1 MEAEKQYK
9 GAVQEVIDK
18 YPETSKEFLNQQE
31 IQWDLFCRKQIDYGP
46 GNIAM
51 GTNLTTKDDRH
62 KAQIGITVRMN
73 DKMQRL
79 VNLMFNNRE
88 PNNESIEDTLTDISN
103 YAIMML
109 ILRENKWGK

>member
-1 MEAEKQYK
+1 MKIEKQYQ
-9 GAVQEVIDK
+9 GAVQEVIDR
-18 YPETSKEFLNQQE
+18 YPETSKEFLKQQE
-31 IQWDLFCRKQIDYGP
+31 IQFDLFCKKQLDYGP

-51 GTNLTTKDDRH
+51 GTSLTTKEDRR

-79 VNLMFNNRE
+79 VNLQFSERQ
-88 PNNESIEDTLTDISN
+88 PNNESIDDTLTDISN